1 MRKQGITYTVQQV
14 ATMVGISK
22 QLLRKWEDR
31 YQIITPERLDN
42 GYRVYSHADVQALQ
56 RMKQLIDEGNSPKN
70 AAEIL
75 KRLSISEPVEQLD
88 LFPTSTVQA
97 GHPQATSLVQQLLYY
112 GQAGD
117 DAHILRLLQQAQ
129 FSMSIEQLLDHI
141 ITPFLRQIGHYWEM
155 HIWGEYQEAM
165 SSLAV
170 RDFLVSLRRTIT
182 LPPDAPLVVGSCLP
196 GERHEIPMHILLI
209 KCMMRGYQTLMLGP
223 SPAPQAIESTV
234 TLKKPAIVL
243 LTASTAEP
251 FERRLDDILTIE
263 AFAKATPDVK
273 FYVGGAG
280 LADHSI
286 FQAITVANDLNV
298 ILGLSLI
305 HI

>member
-1 MRKQGITYTVQQV
+1 
-14 ATMVGISK
+14 
-22 QLLRKWEDR
+22 
-31 YQIITPERLDN
+31 
-42 GYRVYSHADVQALQ
+42 
-56 RMKQLIDEGNSPKN
+56 
-70 AAEIL
+70 
-75 KRLSISEPVEQLD
+75 
-88 LFPTSTVQA
+88 
-97 GHPQATSLVQQLLYY
+97 
-112 GQAGD
+112 
-117 DAHILRLLQQAQ
+117 
-129 FSMSIEQLLDHI
+129 MSIEQLLDDV
-141 ITPFLRQIGHYWEM
+141 ITPFLHQVGSYWET

-165 SSLAV
+165 ASLAV

-182 LPPDAPLVVGSCLP
+182 ISPDAPLIVGSCLP

-251 FERRLDDILTIE
+251 FNRRLDDILTIE

-280 LADHSI
+280 IVDHSI
-286 FQAITVANDLNV
+286 FQAITVTNDLNV
-298 ILGLSLI
+298 VLG
-305 HI
+305 